1 MDQIKIGRFIAQK
14 RKDAGLTQ
22 VQLAEKLGVTDKSVS
37 KWERGICLPDVS
49 LYQRLCGELGM
60 TLNEF
65 FAGETIDKSEIEARS
80 EENILGV
87 ARDGSNKRNKLKKII
102 LVLSIALAVLAAGT
116 IFAVHFIKEQGYFM
130 NNYVRAYDLNDSEAT
145 MKTILSG
152 NDADAQL
159 FKYDVKDNYKSLTI
173 DMDVYEKGKLV
184 KSEGEMEIP
193 FEDPADRKGIIAIT
207 GNHETGEAVITVAT
221 SGGTMASVSNVTL
234 TSSVVDAK
242 SLTAAFAK
250 AGESAKNANTITL
263 GAGVK
268 KIAPSAFVK
277 FKQATTLVVTNKK
290 LAKKKAVKKAL
301 KGSNIKLVKV
311 KASGNKKAKKKLL
324 KKYKKAFSKK
334 NCGKKVKVILA

>member
-159 FKYDVKDNYKSLTI
+159 FKYDVEDSYKSLTI

-234 TSSVVDAK
+234 MDKKDMAQEGGYCWTSITDPADVVSDQ
-242 SLTAAFAK
+242 SIPITAFYQSENELYALSPDMVADSYEETGSEVDHTMLF
-250 AGESAKNANTITL
+250 TC
-263 GAGVK
+263 
-268 KIAPSAFVK
+268 K
-277 FKQATTLVVTNKK
+277 FR
-290 LAKKKAVKKAL
+290 
-301 KGSNIKLVKV
+301 
-311 KASGNKKAKKKLL
+311 
-324 KKYKKAFSKK
+324 
-334 NCGKKVKVILA
+334 

>member
-102 LVLSIALAVLAAGT
+102 IVLSVAVAVLAAGT

-234 TSSVVDAK
+234 MDKKDMAQEGGYCWTSITDPADVVSDQ
-242 SLTAAFAK
+242 SIPITAFYQSENELYALSPDMVADSYEETGSEVDHTMLF
-250 AGESAKNANTITL
+250 TC
-263 GAGVK
+263 
-268 KIAPSAFVK
+268 K
-277 FKQATTLVVTNKK
+277 FR
-290 LAKKKAVKKAL
+290 
-301 KGSNIKLVKV
+301 
-311 KASGNKKAKKKLL
+311 
-324 KKYKKAFSKK
+324 
-334 NCGKKVKVILA
+334 

>member
-159 FKYDVKDNYKSLTI
+159 FKYDVDDNYKSLTI

-184 KSEGEMEIP
+184 KSEGEMGIP

-221 SGGTMASVSNVTL
+221 SGGTIASVSNVTL
-234 TSSVVDAK
+234 TSKKDMANEGTFCWTSITQPADAAK
-242 SLTAAFAK
+242 DQSIPMAAFYQGK
-250 AGESAKNANTITL
+250 EGVNALSPEMVPEEYEKVGTDNDH
-263 GAGVK
+263 
-268 KIAPSAFVK
+268 
-277 FKQATTLVVTNKK
+277 TTLFTCR
-290 LAKKKAVKKAL
+290 
-301 KGSNIKLVKV
+301 
-311 KASGNKKAKKKLL
+311 
-324 KKYKKAFSKK
+324 FE
-334 NCGKKVKVILA
+334 